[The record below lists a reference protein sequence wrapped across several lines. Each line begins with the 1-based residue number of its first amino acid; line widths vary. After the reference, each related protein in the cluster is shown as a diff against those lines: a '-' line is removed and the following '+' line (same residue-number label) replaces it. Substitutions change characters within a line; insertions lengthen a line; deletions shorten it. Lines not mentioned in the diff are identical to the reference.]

1 MPSVWDAITGDYQSS
16 DGWIRLHTN
25 ASHHCRVVER
35 VLGPHKHKVA
45 VAGMKWQKLP
55 HLPPL
60 PVQALDHATGYLM
73 AAATIQGLI
82 QRLTQNTGYSARL
95 SLARTANILIDS
107 PYQPDDI
114 NLKTSSATTEDYQLQ
129 PEMTY
134 WGPALRL
141 RAPLSFNNPMVLGA
155 CRLSSWQ
162 RYCAVA
168 SINRH
173 LTGAGSI
180 APEKTVQVI
189 DVITEM

>member
-1 MPSVWDAITGDYQSS
+1 MAK
-16 DGWIRLHTN
+16 HT
-25 ASHHCRVVER
+25 A
-35 VLGPHKHKVA
+35 PA
-45 VAGMKWQKLP
+45 
-55 HLPPL
+55 PPL
-60 PVQALDHATGYLM
+60 PVQALDNATGYLM

>member
-1 MPSVWDAITGDYQSS
+1 MAKHTAPAPPSSASVRSCHRLF
-16 DGWIRLHTN
+16 DGGSYDTRLDSAPDT
-25 ASHHCRVVER
+25 
-35 VLGPHKHKVA
+35 KHRL
-45 VAGMKWQKLP
+45 QC
-55 HLPPL
+55 PPIFS
-60 PVQALDHATGYLM
+60 PYRH
-73 AAATIQGLI
+73 
-82 QRLTQNTGYSARL
+82 
-95 SLARTANILIDS
+95 ILIDS